1 MARIIPALDDAQLAE
16 LNSQAEARVYR
27 HLRDDLPA
35 RVLVLHRVEWI
46 LRRPGHGAE
55 DGETDFLIC
64 DPDAGLLILEV
75 KGGGI
80 GFDPA
85 TDSWTSTDARGEI
98 HAIKHPFR
106 QAKNAKFAILSKLKE
121 HRRWGQMGLGKL
133 LMGHAVALPDVH
145 DAGVF
150 VAPMSPRETI
160 AAGPDLASLSVP
172 GDRLLRLV
180 EEVFA
185 RPATARALIASR
197 LAEEEEIRIRLT
209 AQQSKVLG
217 LLAGRRRVGIC
228 GGAGTGKTVLAV
240 EKARR
245 LAAEGFRTLLVC
257 YNRPLA
263 DHLAGLCKGVTG
275 LEVASFHSLCSQRCE
290 MGKAAGRD
298 LLAEAEAECPGGN
311 LYDVLM
317 PLALAYSVDVVG
329 ANYDAIVVDEGQDFR
344 EEYWFPIELLLSD
357 QDAGPLYVFYDH
369 NQTLYTRA
377 KSFPVHD
384 EPFELT
390 TNCRNT
396 RAIHVVSRQFF
407 GGKAFEPPELEGMPV
422 ELVPAETVT
431 AQAWVIQKCLN
442 RLLIDERVRPDD
454 IAVLVTDA
462 ADKETRYAALTGLP
476 VPSGAYWVFEDH
488 HRTGG
493 ILVETVHRFKG
504 LEKAVIILWV
514 GETTTT
520 QSSAE
525 VLYVGTSRAKSLL
538 YVVGSK
544 SSSTWAKTM

>member
-1 MARIIPALDDAQLAE
+1 VTVARIIPALDDNQLAE
-16 LNSQAEARVYR
+16 LKSQAEARVYR

-46 LRRPGHGAE
+46 LRRPGRGAE

-64 DPDAGLLILEV
+64 DPDAGLFILEV

-80 GFDPA
+80 DFDPA
-85 TDSWTSTDARGEI
+85 KDSWTSTDARGEV

-106 QAKNAKFAILSKLKE
+106 QAKDAKYAVLSKLKE
-121 HRRWGQMGLGKL
+121 HRRWGQMGLGKV

-145 DAGVF
+145 DAGAF

-160 AAGPDLASLSVP
+160 AVGPDLANLGPWWGRLVPFWKNHDAVLSAP
-172 GDRLLRLV
+172 GDRLLRLI

-275 LEVASFHSLCSQRCE
+275 LEVASFHSLCYQRCE
-290 MGKAAGRD
+290 MGKSTGRD
-298 LLAEAEAECPGGN
+298 LLTEAEAECPGGN

-317 PLALAYSVDVVG
+317 PLTLAYSVDVVG
-329 ANYDAIVVDEGQDFR
+329 ASYDAIVVDEGQDFR
-344 EEYWFPIELLLSD
+344 EEYWFSIELLLSD
-357 QDAGPLYVFYDH
+357 QDSGPLYVFYDH

-377 KSFPVHD
+377 KSFPVRD

-431 AQAWVIQKCLN
+431 AQAWAIQK
-442 RLLIDERVRPDD
+442 
-454 IAVLVTDA
+454 
-462 ADKETRYAALTGLP
+462 
-476 VPSGAYWVFEDH
+476 
-488 HRTGG
+488 
-493 ILVETVHRFKG
+493 
-504 LEKAVIILWV
+504 
-514 GETTTT
+514 
-520 QSSAE
+520 
-525 VLYVGTSRAKSLL
+525 
-538 YVVGSK
+538 
-544 SSSTWAKTM
+544 